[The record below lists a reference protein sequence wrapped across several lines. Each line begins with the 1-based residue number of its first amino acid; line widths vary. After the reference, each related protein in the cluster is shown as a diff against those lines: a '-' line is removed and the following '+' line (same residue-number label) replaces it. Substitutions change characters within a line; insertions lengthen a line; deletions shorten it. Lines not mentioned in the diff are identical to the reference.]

1 MSDLGLK
8 SEPRAIDGRL
18 EAILFIGIVTCGAM
32 ARLSTLGFDSLWHD
46 EGYTQAIIRLP
57 FHHLLT
63 VPYDNHPPGYYALE
77 KLWVG
82 DRTAS
87 EYMLRLPSAIASILT
102 FVPVYFLARQLMGG
116 VGALATLAVYA
127 CSFEDL
133 VYAGD
138 ARSYAVLS
146 MYLLT
151 SLLSLYMAFKNFK
164 LTAGPRSW
172 SVFGWIG
179 LYVLSA
185 SAAVYTHNV
194 AVLFIFS
201 ANAIFMLQIFV
212 GHRELLGRAIIFCV
226 LLNAPVVL
234 VWLPYAVSIPSTMGW
249 VKGWLQQPG
258 PKTAFLM
265 LLAVLLPNW
274 TGIAGAVA
282 SLLGMGAGF
291 ALMVRQRG
299 DLFYVTLFLALLFPL
314 TVWAAGFVITPVFL
328 DRTLLVAQVGAA
340 LLIGAV
346 AAFLRP
352 APLAIGVFVVSFLP
366 YVASSIAYLE
376 RTGQEGSYSGHIIQ
390 NWRGLLRQPTSSRTS
405 PDAIILCDD
414 FSYPTTR
421 YYAPDKAIYVLRGD
435 QSLLGLTDAAW
446 LYLYGLP
453 VKERLTRVSDHIA
466 DLQKSGQVELPNWD
480 EFARRYKNVWTARA
494 TALCAPEFDKL
505 ISGQLEARDFAPPR
519 DVSTNGVAAQ
529 EFTRKN

>member
-1 MSDLGLK
+1 
-8 SEPRAIDGRL
+8 
-18 EAILFIGIVTCGAM
+18 
-32 ARLSTLGFDSLWHD
+32 
-46 EGYTQAIIRLP
+46 
-57 FHHLLT
+57 
-63 VPYDNHPPGYYALE
+63 
-77 KLWVG
+77 
-82 DRTAS
+82 
-87 EYMLRLPSAIASILT
+87 
-102 FVPVYFLARQLMGG
+102 
-116 VGALATLAVYA
+116 
-127 CSFEDL
+127 
-133 VYAGD
+133 
-138 ARSYAVLS
+138 
-146 MYLLT
+146 
-151 SLLSLYMAFKNFK
+151 
-164 LTAGPRSW
+164 
-172 SVFGWIG
+172 
-179 LYVLSA
+179 
-185 SAAVYTHNV
+185 
-194 AVLFIFS
+194 
-201 ANAIFMLQIFV
+201 
-212 GHRELLGRAIIFCV
+212 
-226 LLNAPVVL
+226 
-234 VWLPYAVSIPSTMGW
+234 MGW

-352 APLAIGVFVVSFLP
+352 APVAIGVFVVSFLP

-390 NWRGLLRQPTSSRTS
+390 NWRGLLRRPASSRTS

-435 QSLLGLTDAAW
+435 QSLLGLTDA
-446 LYLYGLP
+446 G
-453 VKERLTRVSDHIA
+453 ERKAHARERSHRGPAEVGS
-466 DLQKSGQVELPNWD
+466 SG
-480 EFARRYKNVWTARA
+480 TA
-494 TALCAPEFDKL
+494 
-505 ISGQLEARDFAPPR
+505 
-519 DVSTNGVAAQ
+519 
-529 EFTRKN
+529 